1 MRRTINPEARVKI
14 YKIFGDK
21 NRYQQILL
29 NIVANS
35 VKFTYEGGIDVAL
48 DFTS

>member
-1 MRRTINPEARVKI
+1 MRRTINPEARAKI
-14 YKIFGDK
+14 HKIFGDK

-29 NIVANS
+29 NIIANS

-48 DFTS
+48 DFTP